1 MCIVVIKNYSVCC
14 GQFQPAQTDLVKN
27 DYYMKIGHINGTNN
41 YYMKIG
47 DINVSIMSL
56 IFI

>member
-1 MCIVVIKNYSVCC
+1 M
-14 GQFQPAQTDLVKN
+14 DKN

-41 YYMKIG
+41 YYMKIRYM
-47 DINVSIMSL
+47 NVSIMSP

>member
-1 MCIVVIKNYSVCC
+1 M
-14 GQFQPAQTDLVKN
+14 GKN

-47 DINVSIMSL
+47 GINVSIMTL

>member
-1 MCIVVIKNYSVCC
+1 M
-14 GQFQPAQTDLVKN
+14 GKN
-27 DYYMKIGHINGTNN
+27 DYYMKIGHINGINN

-47 DINVSIMSL
+47 GINVSIMTL

>member
-1 MCIVVIKNYSVCC
+1 M
-14 GQFQPAQTDLVKN
+14 GKN
-27 DYYMKIGHINGTNN
+27 DYYMKIGGINCTNN

-47 DINVSIMSL
+47 GINVSIMTP

>member
-1 MCIVVIKNYSVCC
+1 M
-14 GQFQPAQTDLVKN
+14 GKN
-27 DYYMKIGHINGTNN
+27 DYYMKIGHINGINN

-47 DINVSIMSL
+47 GINVSIMTP

>member
-1 MCIVVIKNYSVCC
+1 M
-14 GQFQPAQTDLVKN
+14 GKN
-27 DYYMKIGHINGTNN
+27 DYYMIIGHINGTDN

-47 DINVSIMSL
+47 GINVSIMTP

>member
-1 MCIVVIKNYSVCC
+1 
-14 GQFQPAQTDLVKN
+14 
-27 DYYMKIGHINGTNN
+27 MKIGHINGTNN

-47 DINVSIMSL
+47 DINVAIMSP

>member
-1 MCIVVIKNYSVCC
+1 M
-14 GQFQPAQTDLVKN
+14 GKN

-47 DINVSIMSL
+47 GINVSIMTQ

>member
-1 MCIVVIKNYSVCC
+1 M
-14 GQFQPAQTDLVKN
+14 GKN
-27 DYYMKIGHINGTNN
+27 DYYMKIRHINGTNN

-47 DINVSIMSL
+47 GINVSIMTP

>member
-1 MCIVVIKNYSVCC
+1 M
-14 GQFQPAQTDLVKN
+14 GKN
-27 DYYMKIGHINGTNN
+27 DYFMKIGHINGTNN

-47 DINVSIMSL
+47 GINVLIMTP

>member
-1 MCIVVIKNYSVCC
+1 MGEK
-14 GQFQPAQTDLVKN
+14 
-27 DYYMKIGHINGTNN
+27 DYDMKIGHINGTNN

-47 DINVSIMSL
+47 GINVSIMTP

>member
-1 MCIVVIKNYSVCC
+1 M
-14 GQFQPAQTDLVKN
+14 GKN

-47 DINVSIMSL
+47 DINVSIMSP